1 MLILIAALALSLGG
15 VSLVFLQRAHDQG
28 GGQQARGPR
37 PGKTSTVALA
47 VSAKAPLIRTRPRG
61 SGERELREVE
71 RLIAKFGVAGAH
83 AGNVLVGVRL
93 VAVAVLALGAFLL
106 ASRSSMLGGSRTMPA
121 LVATACGIA
130 GWFLPAMFI
139 GRLIKKRTKAVVAGL
154 PDALELLVI
163 CVEAGLA
170 FEDGLG
176 RIVGE
181 LEKSQPALA
190 EELAF
195 TAADLKI
202 LPSREQALANF
213 AERMTRRAFV
223 RW

>member
-1 MLILIAALALSLGG
+1 M
-15 VSLVFLQRAHDQG
+15 
-28 GGQQARGPR
+28 
-37 PGKTSTVALA
+37 
-47 VSAKAPLIRTRPRG
+47 SAKAPLIRTRPRG

-93 VAVAVLALGAFLL
+93 VAVAMLALGAFLL

-121 LVATACGIA
+121 VVATACGIA

-154 PDALELLVI
+154 PDALELLVT

-170 FEDGLG
+170 F
-176 RIVGE
+176 
-181 LEKSQPALA
+181 
-190 EELAF
+190 
-195 TAADLKI
+195 
-202 LPSREQALANF
+202 
-213 AERMTRRAFV
+213 
-223 RW
+223 